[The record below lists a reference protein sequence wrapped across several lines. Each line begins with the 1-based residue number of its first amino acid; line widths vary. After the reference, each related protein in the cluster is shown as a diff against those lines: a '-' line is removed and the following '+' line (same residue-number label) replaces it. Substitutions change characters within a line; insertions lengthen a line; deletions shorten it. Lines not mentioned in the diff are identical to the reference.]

1 MKGRKKSC
9 ALVVLLMTAFLQP
22 AQAGL
27 SDKFKVYFNQPV
39 NTSVSS
45 GTPAIYVNGTIMDTL
60 VSYINNAKY
69 TIDVAQ
75 YDYNQ
80 DEYFANIAAA
90 VDSAY
95 ARGVRVRW
103 IYDGSSPNTGLSG
116 LNSGIYKVAS
126 PTSNNYGIMHNKFV
140 IIDANAPDSTQAW
153 LHTSSMDWSGTMVD
167 YDYNNI
173 LFIQSQQLAKAYTAE
188 FNMMWGDTGAVP
200 NATTAKF
207 GPYKTDLGLHNF
219 TIDGI
224 AVQLYFSPSDGTNTQ
239 ILNCI
244 ATADSELCFGIY
256 EMTESNDANAIISKY
271 HAGVTTY
278 GILDQYSATSSGGQY
293 STLSAALGTNL
304 KEYVGNNTIYHNKFM
319 FVDACSP
326 TSDPQVLTG
335 SHNWTKS
342 ADEYNDENT
351 LIIHDAT
358 ITNLYYQSFYQNFLS
373 LDGTM
378 SACTNSTGI
387 DNTVEN
393 SFAIYPNPAVNKA
406 IVRLAQIFTGTVIE
420 VKNILGQKL
429 QTIPAINLETSL
441 DISAIPNGVYLI
453 ELNENG
459 HISTQLLMIAR

>member
-1 MKGRKKSC
+1 MKKIHYLII
-9 ALVVLLMTAFLQP
+9 ALFFTSVSQN

-60 VSYINNAKY
+60 VYYINNAKY
-69 TIDVAQ
+69 TVDVAQ

-103 IYDGSSPNTGLSG
+103 IYDGSSSNTGLSG
-116 LNSGIYKVAS
+116 LNSGIYRVAS
-126 PTSNNYGIMHNKFV
+126 PQGNNYGIMHNKFV
-140 IIDANAPDSTQAW
+140 IIDANAPDSTQTW

-173 LFIQSQQLAKAYTAE
+173 LFIQSQQLALAYTAE
-188 FNMMWGDTGAVP
+188 FNMMWGDTGAAP
-200 NATTAKF
+200 NATAAKF

-224 AVQLYFSPSDGTNTQ
+224 AVQLYFSPSDGTNNQ
-239 ILNCI
+239 ILNTI
-244 ATADSELCFGIY
+244 ATADSELCFGVY
-256 EMTESNDANAIISKY
+256 EMTESNDANAIIAKY
-271 HAGVTTY
+271 QAGVTTY
-278 GILDQYSATSSGGQY
+278 GILDQYSATSAGGQY
-293 STLSAALGTNL
+293 TTLSTALGSNL
-304 KEYVGNNTIYHNKFM
+304 KEYDQNSSIYHNKFM

-326 TSDPQVLTG
+326 SSDPQVLTG

-358 ITNLYYQSFYQNFLS
+358 IANLYYQSFYQNFAS
-373 LDGTM
+373 LGGTM
-378 SACTNSTGI
+378 SPCTTTTGI
-387 DNTVEN
+387 ESIAKEN
-393 SFAIYPNPAVNKA
+393 INVYPNPSNVGYWQMEVPADWVGSSWTLNDMSGQV
-406 IVRLAQIFTGTVIE
+406 IVRSE
-420 VKNILGQKL
+420 VKDI
-429 QTIPAINLETSL
+429 QT
-441 DISAIPNGVYLI
+441 V
-453 ELNENG
+453 
-459 HISTQLLMIAR
+459 ISTQLSAGIYFVRLEKNGQSLVRKLVKL